1 MEKENEKQTEANKP
15 TEMELE
21 QAVKIVN
28 AAIRKEEERYRK
40 IANSADK
47 QKPVLVEGCT
57 TTNYDCQLMVDP
69 KTLAHTLL
77 YNEYPTW
84 KILKADSPDRMWEDL
99 GKIYGLEYVTS
110 FDL

>member
-1 MEKENEKQTEANKP
+1 MTKDDEKQIKASKP

-28 AAIRKEEERYRK
+28 AAIRKEEERYGK
-40 IANSADK
+40 IANSDDD
-47 QKPVLVEGCT
+47 QEPVLVEGCT
-57 TTNYDCQLMVDP
+57 ATNYDCQLMVDP
-69 KTLAHTLL
+69 KTLAHVLL

-84 KILKADSPDRMWEDL
+84 KILGTESPDSMWEDL
-99 GKIYGLEYVTS
+99 GKVYGLEYVTS

>member
-1 MEKENEKQTEANKP
+1 MTKDDEKQIEASKP

-40 IANSADK
+40 IANSDD
-47 QKPVLVEGCT
+47 QEPVLVEGCT
-57 TTNYDCQLMVDP
+57 TTNYNCQLMVDP
-69 KTLAHTLL
+69 KTLAHVLL
-77 YNEYPTW
+77 HNEYPTW
-84 KILKADSPDRMWEDL
+84 KILGTESPDSMWEDL